1 MISEKNRPGSWH
13 TYRRLLGYAKPYRW
27 LMLAAAVGMMVE
39 ASAAGYF
46 TSLMKPMVDETF
58 VARNPDVRVTLP
70 LIILGLFFLRGI
82 ATFCSDLGMA
92 RTGQGIVRDLQV
104 TLFDK
109 FLRLPSKRYDSEPV
123 AKLLS
128 RLNYDTTQMAAA
140 ITEALKV
147 MITDTL
153 TILVML
159 GIMLYQSFTV
169 TVVMLVVGPA
179 IALISSY
186 VSRRYRRINRNIQEA
201 VARTSQASMESL
213 SGQQEVKVYGAQTQ
227 ELARFRDL
235 SRGSLRL
242 SMKMETTRG
251 AASSLVQLLGA
262 FALAL
267 ILFAAGMD
275 AATGKMSAGGFVV
288 IMTSMM
294 VMLPSLKR
302 ITNVQGPLQR
312 GISSAERLFALL
324 DEPNEADT
332 GTRSL
337 DRARGEIEFRAV
349 SVTYEGQNEP
359 AVRDV
364 SFTARPG
371 TVTAIVGRSGGGK
384 TTLARLLPRFYEPSS
399 GAVLLDGE
407 PLTAYRLADLRRQ
420 IAIVGQRV
428 MLFDDTVAANI
439 AYGMSEADSGRIWQ
453 AAEAANATEFIDRL
467 PQGMETRIGEN
478 GSLLS
483 GGQRQRLAIARAI
496 LKDAPV
502 LILDEATAALDNESE
517 RLVQEALNR
526 LIPDRTTLVIA
537 HRLSTIEHADQVLV
551 MDDGRLV
558 EQGTHAELLA
568 RDGAYARLHRLQFR
582 DNPTG

>member
-1 MISEKNRPGSWH
+1 MISEKNRPSSWH

-27 LMLAAAVGMMVE
+27 LMLAAALGMMVE

-46 TSLMKPMVDETF
+46 TALMKPMVDETF
-58 VARNPDVRVTLP
+58 VARNQDVRLTLP
-70 LIILGLFFLRGI
+70 LTILGLFFLRGI

-104 TLFDK
+104 TLFEK

-128 RLNYDTTQMAAA
+128 RLHYDTTQMAAA

-153 TILVML
+153 TIMVML
-159 GIMLYQSFTV
+159 GIMLYQSFMV
-169 TVVMLVVGPA
+169 TAVMLVVGPA

-201 VARTSQASMESL
+201 VARTGQASMESL
-213 SGQQEVKVYGAQTQ
+213 SGQQEVKVYGAQAQ
-227 ELARFRDL
+227 ELARYRDL
-235 SRGSLRL
+235 SKGSLRL

-267 ILFAAGMD
+267 ILFVAGLD

-324 DEPNEADT
+324 DEPDEIDT
-332 GTRSL
+332 GSKPL
-337 DRARGEIEFRAV
+337 ARARGEIEFRDV
-349 SVTYEGQNEP
+349 SVMYEGQNEP
-359 AVRDV
+359 AVRGV
-364 SFTARPG
+364 SFVARPG

-399 GAVLLDGE
+399 GSVLLDGE
-407 PLTAYRLADLRRQ
+407 PLTDYRLADLRRQ
-420 IAIVGQRV
+420 IAMVGQRV
-428 MLFDDTVAANI
+428 MLFDDTVSANI
-439 AYGMSEADSGRIWQ
+439 AYGMQADNGAIWQ

-582 DNPTG
+582 ESTTG